1 MSAHEDCYCSG
12 LTVVTAVPTRTDT
25 IAHLPFLDALANSG
39 NTANDLMSGS
49 QGAVGTLSVSSKL
62 WDSGSNRDRSDLQAN
77 AKGVVLY
84 DNIRVTHAAG
94 LNLHKH
100 LVLARQLQRGLLDAE
115 TTPRGCEGGFLEG
128 SWEGHG
134 VVMGVVR

>member
-62 WDSGSNRDRSDLQAN
+62 WDSGSN
-77 AKGVVLY
+77 
-84 DNIRVTHAAG
+84 
-94 LNLHKH
+94 
-100 LVLARQLQRGLLDAE
+100 E
-115 TTPRGCEGGFLEG
+115 TGATYKPTPKALCCTTISE
-128 SWEGHG
+128 
-134 VVMGVVR
+134 